1 MILNGNVKGNEE
13 GEWTY
18 VRGKKGTVIDYVL
31 GNEETWESIKSMR
44 IEDRVDSDHQP
55 ITMWVDKDGISVEGR
70 RKRKRRKGGRR
81 GVEDKGGIEEGRR
94 KFEEYFGRKNEG

>member
-1 MILNGNVKGNEE
+1 MILNGNVKENEK

-31 GNEETWESIKSMR
+31 GNEKTWERVKSMR

-55 ITMWVDKDGISVEGR
+55 ITM
-70 RKRKRRKGGRR
+70 
-81 GVEDKGGIEEGRR
+81 
-94 KFEEYFGRKNEG
+94 